1 MKLAC
6 QELSETS
13 CEFVAEGATPQE
25 TAQIML
31 AHARVDHEK
40 DIEMLTDD
48 EVLQQFVAKVHD

>member
-6 QELSETS
+6 QELSETT
-13 CEFVAEGATPQE
+13 CEFVAEGATPEE

-40 DIEMLTDD
+40 DIEMLTDE
-48 EVLQQFVAKVHD
+48 EVMQQFTAKVHN